1 MDYFGLW
8 LAGLSDVIQLL
19 AEATL
24 RPQITPDEVE
34 GAKQA
39 IHFELETLLM
49 RPEQET
55 ILMDMIH
62 AVSLSMNGKSTIWTS
77 FF

>member
-1 MDYFGLW
+1 MASCFNCLGLN
-8 LAGLSDVIQLL
+8 DVIQLL

-24 RPQITPDEVE
+24 RPQITPEEVD

-39 IHFELETLLM
+39 IHFELETLHM

-62 AVSLSMNGKSTIWTS
+62 AVSLKKNYQNSAC
-77 FF
+77 

>member
-1 MDYFGLW
+1 MYLSLGLN
-8 LAGLSDVIQLL
+8 DVIQLL

-24 RPQITPDEVE
+24 RPQITPEEVD
-34 GAKQA
+34 GARQA
-39 IHFELETLLM
+39 IHFELETLHM

-62 AVSLSMNGKSTIWTS
+62 AVSVYNMFSLMHNSV
-77 FF
+77 